1 MKEQLINFETAK
13 LAKEKG
19 FKTHTVTTGY
29 TFTYLLGGK
38 NIMINETCIY
48 LFLCEIQKW
57 LREVHKIDCF
67 PEHVFLGESANIKY
81 KPLITTG
88 IDDID
93 SEKYCNYSF
102 GNVYDTYEQAFEF
115 GLQEALKLIN
125 N

>member
-1 MKEQLINFETAK
+1 MNNNELQELAK
-13 LAKEKG
+13 LVKEKG
-19 FKTHTVTTGY
+19 FKTQSITTGY

-38 NIMINETCIY
+38 NIMINDTCIY

-93 SEKYCNYSF
+93 SEKYYNYSF
-102 GNVYDTYEQAFEF
+102 GNIYDTYEQAFEF

>member
-1 MKEQLINFETAK
+1 MNNNELQELAK
-13 LAKEKG
+13 LVKEKG
-19 FKTHTVTTGY
+19 FKTQSITTGY

-57 LREVHKIDCF
+57 LREVH
-67 PEHVFLGESANIKY
+67 NIY
-81 KPLITTG
+81 VYIIPDRCWSYGL
-88 IDDID
+88 
-93 SEKYCNYSF
+93 
-102 GNVYDTYEQAFEF
+102 VYDVTVNEHKDKKCEMSSFESYEKALQE

>member
-1 MKEQLINFETAK
+1 MNNNELQELAK

-19 FKTHTVTTGY
+19 FKTHTITTGY

-38 NIMINETCIY
+38 NVMINETCIY

-57 LREVHKIDCF
+57 LREVHKIDIMIL
-67 PEHVFLGESANIKY
+67 PWEDTKNNIVTYQYFVLNTFDEDKY
-81 KPLITTG
+81 
-88 IDDID
+88 DDSFVEEKNYD
-93 SEKYCNYSF
+93 SYEKSL
-102 GNVYDTYEQAFEF
+102 EK

>member
-1 MKEQLINFETAK
+1 MNNNELQELAK

-57 LREVHKIDCF
+57 LREVHKIDIMILPWEDTENNTVSYQYF
-67 PEHVFLGESANIKY
+67 ILNNFDE
-81 KPLITTG
+81 
-88 IDDID
+88 
-93 SEKYCNYSF
+93 EKYDDSYVEEKN
-102 GNVYDTYEQAFEF
+102 YDTYEKSLEI

>member
-1 MKEQLINFETAK
+1 MNNNELQELAK

-57 LREVHKIDCF
+57 LREVHKIDIMILPWENTENNTVSYQYF
-67 PEHVFLGESANIKY
+67 VLNNFDENKY
-81 KPLITTG
+81 
-88 IDDID
+88 DD
-93 SEKYCNYSF
+93 SYVEEKN
-102 GNVYDTYEQAFEF
+102 YDTYEKSLEI